1 MFDCDADLPGE
12 LPLGQACQQAGIRRR
27 TTAGAGNENWY
38 QATLAVE
45 QALAIALLCAR
56 HQGRYEWD
64 GTLDTK
70 TVMTASAW
78 DCLPWPPT
86 GAPGSAAALTAANRQ
101 HP

>member
-1 MFDCDADLPGE
+1 M
-12 LPLGQACQQAGIRRR
+12 
-27 TTAGAGNENWY
+27 TTAGAGNESCY

-45 QALAIALLCAR
+45 RALAIALLCAR
-56 HQGRYEWD
+56 HQGRYEWAEI
-64 GTLDTK
+64 LDTK

-86 GAPGSAAALTAANRQ
+86 GAPGSAAALTTANRQ